1 MLFHWLASVAYLL
14 YLGNFVLAI
23 NEDATERPIFP
34 DPLNEEE
41 FNSQMGSG
49 LHIVEFYSPHCSHCK
64 ALAPTWKKAW
74 ETFYEEGQGLNITFS
89 QVNCL
94 LSGDLCN
101 KEKIAYFPSIRLYGP
116 SGFIKNFP
124 ENAKRTVEN
133 LIDFAR
139 REAYDPANAEVLDFK
154 SLSIPIRG
162 DQFNELLAG
171 KGEHPMMVSFW
182 PSKTMRNSDDNINFE
197 NCDECVP
204 FQRTWRMLSSKL
216 LAHNI
221 STGHINCES
230 SSNLCEELG
239 FSDLV
244 KIKNYSLDRVPKV
257 ALILPNRVVNN
268 LFVYK
273 SPFSTSVSDYEDFAT
288 RIVSNSEP
296 PFISAKEV
304 KEITQREFQIPSASI
319 LNVSPQKLHV
329 VFSYD
334 PETVVPEDLHVLGHL
349 LEPLSAIPNAY
360 LYKSTDNM
368 KSASRSVFESMYQII
383 NYNESEP
390 VKTVKESYLDLNV
403 MDQNPSLYVFK
414 DGEKIPHIFPAYST
428 TEMRNVDYITS
439 WIESVSLA
447 PINEISPSTFDKLLD
462 FNPEEYSGLV
472 IQLIDISTGSK
483 FEKSSRLLRKLIVGA
498 YDYEDLRMQNVLNV
512 ADAKRLTKT
521 EKMQA
526 LKKKGASAKKIVKA
540 SIEEIPRLD
549 NHKVILGYI
558 DISKSDN
565 ALSQLGLAHREQ
577 YSAGDVIVI
586 DTINRYVYE
595 HDIFGNILSSESP
608 YNIRETLAAVFLPE
622 SSYSAGN
629 IPRRAFRPS
638 FGDSFGFS
646 KLSGQLS
653 FWRLLCVLSPIFL
666 AYKALRILSRA
677 RINKRY
683 KAKRNTVGLLGRANK
698 KNLRD

>member
-1 MLFHWLASVAYLL
+1 MLFLWLASIAYLL
-14 YLGNFVLAI
+14 HVGGFALAFG
-23 NEDATERPIFP
+23 EDSTEKAAFP

-41 FNSQMGSG
+41 FNSQMRSG
-49 LHIVEFYSPHCSHCK
+49 LHIVEFFSPHCSHCK

-101 KEKIAYFPSIRLYGP
+101 KEKIAYFPNIRLYGP

-139 REAYDPANAEVLDFK
+139 REAYDPVNAEVLDIK

-171 KGEHPMMVSFW
+171 KGEQPILVSFW
-182 PSKTMRNSDDNINFE
+182 PSKTMRSSDDNIDFE
-197 NCDECVP
+197 NCDECIP
-204 FQRTWRMLSSKL
+204 FQRTWRILSSKL

-244 KIKNYSLDRVPKV
+244 KIKNHSLDRLPRV

-268 LFVYK
+268 FFVYK
-273 SPFSTSVSDYEDFAT
+273 SPFSTSTADYEDFAT

-304 KEITQREFQIPSASI
+304 REITEREFEIPSTNG

-360 LYKSTDNM
+360 LYRSTDNM
-368 KSASRSVFESMYQII
+368 NSASRSVFESMYQMI

-390 VKTVKESYLDLNV
+390 VKTVKESFLDLNV
-403 MDQNPSLYVFK
+403 MEQNPSLYVFK

-428 TEMRNVDYITS
+428 TEMRNVGYITS
-439 WIESVSLA
+439 WIESVSLP
-447 PINEISPSTFDKLLD
+447 PINEISPSTFERLLS
-462 FNPEEYSGLV
+462 FNPEVYSGLV
-472 IQLIDISTGSK
+472 IQLIDTSTGSK

-521 EKMQA
+521 KKMQA

-549 NHKVILGYI
+549 VHKIILGYI

-565 ALSQLGLAHREQ
+565 ALSQLGLDYREE
-577 YSAGDVIVI
+577 YNLGDVIVI
-586 DTINRYVYE
+586 DILNRYVYE
-595 HDIFGNILSSESP
+595 HDIFGNALSSESP
-608 YNIRETLAAVFLPE
+608 YNVRETLAAVFLPE

-629 IPRRAFRPS
+629 IPRRVWNPS
-638 FGDSFGFS
+638 FGDVFRFFDFT
-646 KLSGQLS
+646 GQVS
-653 FWRLLCVLSPIFL
+653 FWRFFCILSLILL
-666 AYKALRILSRA
+666 AYKALRLLSRA

-683 KAKRNTVGLLGRANK
+683 KAKRNIVGLLGKADK

>member
-1 MLFHWLASVAYLL
+1 MLFLRLASIIYLL
-14 YLGNFVLAI
+14 YLEGFALAAD
-23 NEDATERPIFP
+23 EDATEKPIFP
-34 DPLNEEE
+34 EPLNEEE
-41 FNSQMGSG
+41 FNSQIKSG
-49 LHIVEFYSPHCSHCK
+49 LHIVEFFSPHCSHCK

-101 KEKIAYFPSIRLYGP
+101 KEKIAYFPNIRLYGP

-124 ENAKRTVEN
+124 EDAKRTVEN

-139 REAYDPANAEVLDFK
+139 REAYDPINAEVLDFK
-154 SLSIPIRG
+154 SLSIPLRG

-171 KGEHPMMVSFW
+171 KGERPILVSFW
-182 PSKTMRNSDDNINFE
+182 PSKTMRSSDDNINFE
-197 NCDECVP
+197 NCEDCLP
-204 FQRTWRMLSSKL
+204 FQRTWRILSSKL

-221 STGHINCES
+221 STGHVNCES
-230 SSNLCEELG
+230 SSSLCEELG

-244 KIKNYSLDRVPKV
+244 KIKNYSVDRVPRV

-273 SPFSTSVSDYEDFAT
+273 APFSMSASDYEDFAT

-349 LEPLSAIPNAY
+349 LERLSAVPNAY
-360 LYKSTDNM
+360 LYKTTDNM
-368 KSASRSVFESMYQII
+368 NSACRSVFDSMYQMI

-390 VKTVKESYLDLNV
+390 VKTVKEPYLDLNV
-403 MDQNPSLYVFK
+403 MEQNPSLYVFK

-439 WIESVSLA
+439 WIESVSLP
-447 PINEISPSTFDKLLD
+447 PINEISPTAFEKLLD
-462 FNPEEYSGLV
+462 FNPEVYSGLV
-472 IQLIDISTGSK
+472 IQLIDTSTGSN
-483 FEKSSRLLRKLIVGA
+483 FEKSSRLHHKLIVGA

-521 EKMQA
+521 KKIQA
-526 LKKKGASAKKIVKA
+526 LKKKGASARKVVKA

-549 NHKVILGYI
+549 VHKVILGYI

-565 ALSQLGLAHREQ
+565 ALSQLGLANRGE
-577 YSAGDVIVI
+577 YNLGDVIVI
-586 DTINRYVYE
+586 DTLNRYVYE
-595 HDIFGNILSSESP
+595 HDIFGNVLSSESP
-608 YNIRETLAAVFLPE
+608 YNIRETLAAIFLPE
-622 SSYSAGN
+622 SLYSAAN

-638 FGDSFGFS
+638 FLKFANFDGH
-646 KLSGQLS
+646 LS
-653 FWRLLCVLSPIFL
+653 FWRFFWLLSLILL
-666 AYKALRILSRA
+666 AYKALRFLSRA
-677 RINKRY
+677 KINKRY
-683 KAKRNTVGLLGRANK
+683 KAKRNTVGLLGKADK
-698 KNLRD
+698 KKLSD